1 MQRKFTSIGA
11 GEHTW
16 FYIFSLPVS
25 NSLLT
30 FPKVPGSVDWKLTE
44 PKHVPVCLLT
54 NTFERLLAGRW
65 SVFWPSY
72 LCFSLKLVN
81 KVRCRVRLKFNVLAW
96 LLPVLAEECSGAC
109 QPGLIF
115 FLHQVRCAAYVVI
128 TGATTSPS
136 VLPLFFLK
144 MMFDIYFPQNAGFM
158 SRFYLA
164 LFPVHSLLTPPSFC
178 CIPVT
183 NILFL

>member
-16 FYIFSLPVS
+16 FYISSLPVC

-30 FPKVPGSVDWKLTE
+30 FPKVPGSVGWKLTE

-72 LCFSLKLVN
+72 LCFALKLVN
-81 KVRCRVRLKFNVLAW
+81 KVRCRVPLNFNVLAW
-96 LLPVLAEECSGAC
+96 LSPVLAEECSGAC

-115 FLHQVRCAAYVVI
+115 FPSLSLMCSLCSYKGGNHI
-128 TGATTSPS
+128 TQCSS
-136 VLPLFFLK
+136 LVFLK

-158 SRFYLA
+158 SRFYWA